1 MTNNM
6 FLKTSKGIINRNLIV
21 YVGFYNG
28 SKHIEVSLIGGFSF
42 RFQGDEALM
51 IMQALT
57 PCFSAGHSSN
67 YEQFIHQAC
76 SDAEQANELKAMLL
90 EN

>member
-1 MTNNM
+1 MNNM

-21 YVGFYNG
+21 YVGFYQG

-51 IMQALT
+51 VIQALT
-57 PCFSAGHSSN
+57 PCFSTGHSSS
-67 YEQFIHQAC
+67 YEKFIAQAC
-76 SDAEQANELKAMLL
+76 YDAAQAEELKAQLL